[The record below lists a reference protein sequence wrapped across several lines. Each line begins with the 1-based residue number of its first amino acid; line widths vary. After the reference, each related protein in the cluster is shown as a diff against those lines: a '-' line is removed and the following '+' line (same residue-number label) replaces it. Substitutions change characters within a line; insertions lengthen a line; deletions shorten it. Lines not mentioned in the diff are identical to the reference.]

1 MKHADG
7 MSSDDEMS
15 SLDQSTL
22 GNVRQDVENQART
35 GIKILGFKG
44 RKHHPIPADM
54 YVIAGKYIDV
64 PPELIGLLKNASE
77 TINIH
82 VFTLLAISDWQT
94 VNMNGLRNREHHAF
108 HLES

>member
-35 GIKILGFKG
+35 GIKILGFN
-44 RKHHPIPADM
+44 
-54 YVIAGKYIDV
+54 IANCTWSLPGQTLTD
-64 PPELIGLLKNASE
+64 
-77 TINIH
+77 TNIIR
-82 VFTLLAISDWQT
+82 L
-94 VNMNGLRNREHHAF
+94 
-108 HLES
+108 